1 MFRFIIR
8 SFAIL
13 CLGSTV
19 ACSASNAAVKIPNP
33 ATDEPVTK
41 AKSSATVVLAGG
53 CFWGIQAVFEHV
65 KGVTGVTAGYSGGSA
80 NTAEYE
86 TVSTG
91 RTGHAESVRIIYDPS
106 QVSYGQLLKVYFC
119 VAHAPTDRNRQGP
132 DDGTQYRSS
141 IFYANDEQKRIAL

>member
-1 MFRFIIR
+1 MSRFIIR

-53 CFWGIQAVFEHV
+53 CFWGVQAVFEHV
-65 KGVTGVTAGYSGGSA
+65 KGVTGVVAGYSGGA
-80 NTAEYE
+80 ADTAHYQI
-86 TVSTG
+86 VGTG
-91 RTGHAESVRIIYDPS
+91 ATGHAESVRITYDPS
-106 QVSYGQLLKVYFC
+106 QISYGRLLKVFFS
-119 VAHAPTDRNRQGP
+119 VAHDPTQLNRQGP
-132 DDGTQYRSS
+132 DEGTQYRSI
-141 IFYANDEQKRIAL
+141 IFYAT

>member
-1 MFRFIIR
+1 MSRFIIR

-53 CFWGIQAVFEHV
+53 CFWGIQAGFEHG
-65 KGVTGVTAGYSGGSA
+65 KGVTGGTAGDSGGSA
-80 NTAEYE
+80 QTAENE
-86 TVSTG
+86 TGSTG
-91 RTGHAESVRIIYDPS
+91 RTRQAASVRIRYDP
-106 QVSYGQLLKVYFC
+106 
-119 VAHAPTDRNRQGP
+119 AP
-132 DDGTQYRSS
+132 
-141 IFYANDEQKRIAL
+141 